1 VNVKGA
7 FMQDEGDVM
16 RFIGAQMPKI
26 MYGTAWKKE
35 RTTQLVIEAVK
46 AGFRGIDTACQPK
59 HYAEPLVGDALR
71 MLQGSGIKREE
82 LFIQTKFTPLE
93 GQDPNNIPYDKDAS
107 LSEQVSQSFETSK
120 KNLNTDYID
129 SLILHSPIFPFSDLL
144 SVWRAMEIIYKR
156 GEALQL
162 GISNCYD
169 LSVLKR
175 LYDEAEIKPTIV
187 QNRFYRDSDYDT
199 VLREWCKTHEIIYQS
214 FWSLTANPHILGS
227 KEVITLA
234 VKYKKSEAQ
243 IFFAYLIS
251 QGITPLSG
259 TTSHTHMLEDLEAM
273 TLSLSAEEIQSI
285 SSLLALE

>member
-1 VNVKGA
+1 MSGVTGA
-7 FMQDEGDVM
+7 K
-16 RFIGAQMPKI
+16 MPKI
-26 MYGTAWKKE
+26 IYGTAWKKE
-35 RTTQLVIEAVK
+35 RTTELVIEAVK
-46 AGFRGIDTACQPK
+46 TGFRGIDTACQPK
-59 HYAEPLVGDALR
+59 HYAEALVGDALVA
-71 MLQGSGIKREE
+71 LQSLGIEREA
-82 LFIQTKFTPLE
+82 LFIQTKFTPLA
-93 GQDPNNIPYDKDAS
+93 GQDPNNIPYDQNAS
-107 LSEQVSQSFETSK
+107 LDEQVLQSFETSK

-129 SLILHSPIFPFSDLL
+129 SLVLHSPLFPFSDLL

-187 QNRFYRDSDYDT
+187 QNRFYRDSDYDIA
-199 VLREWCKTHEIIYQS
+199 LREWCKTHAIIYQS

-243 IFFAYLIS
+243 IFFAYLMS

-273 TLSLSAEEIQSI
+273 SLSLSAEEIQSI
-285 SSLLALE
+285 SSLLAFE

>member
-1 VNVKGA
+1 
-7 FMQDEGDVM
+7 
-16 RFIGAQMPKI
+16 MPKI
-26 MYGTAWKKE
+26 IYGTAWKKE
-35 RTTQLVIEAVK
+35 RTTELVIEAVK
-46 AGFRGIDTACQPK
+46 TGFRGIDTACQPK
-59 HYAEPLVGDALR
+59 HYAEALVGDALVA
-71 MLQGSGIKREE
+71 LQSLGIEREA
-82 LFIQTKFTPLE
+82 LFIQTKFTPLA
-93 GQDPNNIPYDKDAS
+93 GQDPNNIPYDQNAS
-107 LSEQVSQSFETSK
+107 LDEQVLQSFETSK

-129 SLILHSPIFPFSDLL
+129 SLVLHSPLFPFSDLL
-144 SVWRAMEIIYKR
+144 SVWRAMETIYKR

-199 VLREWCKTHEIIYQS
+199 ALREWCKTHAIIYQS

-243 IFFAYLIS
+243 IFFAYLMS

-273 TLSLSAEEIQSI
+273 SLSLSAEEIQSI
-285 SSLLALE
+285 SSLLAFE